1 MDSSLLNPE
10 DDGTDAFL
18 GKLLLESGMD
28 PSQLGMPH
36 MGAGGEGQSMVGGVP
51 VTRITPTPGFCVK
64 MKTAGQ
70 EKVFINV
77 CQSDKVPPTKDLR
90 DDELLKILES
100 DDMAQFRIPMCLG
113 DPHAELD
120 KSGGGCTVYDIIVH
134 TDFIKKLQ
142 TNDLFQTFFLTIS
155 CEGIEE
161 KYKTQLKREWVILK
175 NRRCIGNLQEQTVRT
190 KSKPVIMDMDDSSR
204 ADAPSAMDTGRK
216 TTGLIQ
222 EVDESDRQEIEKKRA
237 PEPKFSILKEPAEG
251 HPEFLVAEIHLPQVK
266 MAQTVSLDVGED
278 RILLQTRSNIY
289 HLDVYLP
296 YNLVQEEVGAQFDR
310 CTKILTLTMPVQ
322 PEP

>member
-1 MDSSLLNPE
+1 MDSSLLNSE
-10 DDGTDAFL
+10 FDGDDALL
-18 GKLLLESGMD
+18 GKLLMESGLN
-28 PSQLGMPH
+28 PSQLGMPQ
-36 MGAGGEGQSMVGGVP
+36 MEAGAEGSSTVGGVP

-64 MKTAGQ
+64 LKTTSD

-77 CQSDKVPPTKDLR
+77 CQSDKVPPTKDLS

-100 DDMAQFRIPMCLG
+100 EDMTQFRIPMCLG

-120 KSGGGCTVYDIIVH
+120 KSGGGCTVYDVIVH

-142 TNDLFQTFFLTIS
+142 TNNLFQTFFLTIS

-175 NRRCIGNLQEQTVRT
+175 NRRCVGKLQEQTVRS
-190 KSKPVIMDMDDSSR
+190 KSKPFIMDMDDR
-204 ADAPSAMDTGRK
+204 AESASAVDAGRK

-222 EVDESDRQEIEKKRA
+222 EVEESDRKEIEKKRA
-237 PEPKFSILKEPAEG
+237 PEPKFSIMKEPAEG

-266 MAQTVSLDVGED
+266 TAQTITLDVGED
-278 RILLQTRSNIY
+278 RILLETRSNVY
-289 HLDVYLP
+289 HLDIYLP